1 MHFPEVF
8 AEISGAGANLGTFRA
23 VKCFLFVDAFDVLS
37 TMAALSEFFVAMS
50 ATNKEIKMRI
60 VSYLNRGK

>member
-1 MHFPEVF
+1 MHIPEVF

-23 VKCFLFVDAFDVLS
+23 VKCFLFVDTFDVLS

-50 ATNKEIKMRI
+50 ATNKE
-60 VSYLNRGK
+60 